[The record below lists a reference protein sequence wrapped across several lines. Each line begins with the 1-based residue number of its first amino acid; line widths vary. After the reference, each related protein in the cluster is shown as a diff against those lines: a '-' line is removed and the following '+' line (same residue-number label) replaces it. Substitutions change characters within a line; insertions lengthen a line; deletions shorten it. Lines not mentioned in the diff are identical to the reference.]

1 MLNQR
6 EEKTGAE
13 LSNHGACNLVK
24 WSDFFPVCG
33 KIVVKRKITAK
44 LAVIFLKNGGPD
56 RIRTDDP
63 HNANVV
69 RSQLRY
75 KPVYEIVRCL
85 KSLSGFIIAPEE
97 DYVKNF

>member
-1 MLNQR
+1 MNARML
-6 EEKTGAE
+6 KTTGGD
-13 LSNHGACNLVK
+13 SFHIKNTISQWK
-24 WSDFFPVCG
+24 WCFFS
-33 KIVVKRKITAK
+33 
-44 LAVIFLKNGGPD
+44 GPD

-85 KSLSGFIIAPEE
+85 KSLNGLIIAPED

>member
-1 MLNQR
+1 ML
-6 EEKTGAE
+6 KTTGGD
-13 LSNHGACNLVK
+13 SFHIKNTISQWK
-24 WSDFFPVCG
+24 WCFFS
-33 KIVVKRKITAK
+33 
-44 LAVIFLKNGGPD
+44 GPD

-85 KSLSGFIIAPEE
+85 KSLNGFIIAPEE

>member
-1 MLNQR
+1 MNARML
-6 EEKTGAE
+6 KTTGGD
-13 LSNHGACNLVK
+13 SFHIKNTISQWK
-24 WSDFFPVCG
+24 WCFFS
-33 KIVVKRKITAK
+33 
-44 LAVIFLKNGGPD
+44 GPD

>member
-1 MLNQR
+1 ML
-6 EEKTGAE
+6 KTTGGD
-13 LSNHGACNLVK
+13 SFHIKNTISQWK
-24 WSDFFPVCG
+24 WCFFS
-33 KIVVKRKITAK
+33 
-44 LAVIFLKNGGPD
+44 GPD

-85 KSLSGFIIAPEE
+85 KSLNGLIIAPKE

>member
-1 MLNQR
+1 MPFGHKAGLPPSKKYLLMRQP
-6 EEKTGAE
+6 
-13 LSNHGACNLVK
+13 L
-24 WSDFFPVCG
+24 FY
-33 KIVVKRKITAK
+33 
-44 LAVIFLKNGGPD
+44 GPD

-75 KPVYEIVRCL
+75 KPVYETVRCL
-85 KSLSGFIIAPEE
+85 KSLNGLIIAPEE

>member
-1 MLNQR
+1 MD
-6 EEKTGAE
+6 G
-13 LSNHGACNLVK
+13 V
-24 WSDFFPVCG
+24 FY
-33 KIVVKRKITAK
+33 
-44 LAVIFLKNGGPD
+44 GPD

-85 KSLSGFIIAPEE
+85 KSLNGLIIAPKE

>member
-1 MLNQR
+1 ML
-6 EEKTGAE
+6 KTTGGD
-13 LSNHGACNLVK
+13 SFHIKNTISQWK
-24 WSDFFPVCG
+24 WCFFS
-33 KIVVKRKITAK
+33 
-44 LAVIFLKNGGPD
+44 GPD

-85 KSLSGFIIAPEE
+85 KSLNGLIIAPEE

>member
-1 MLNQR
+1 MYFITTKRMLEVCFFQHTPTFIIEPNKNTIR
-6 EEKTGAE
+6 KTDG
-13 LSNHGACNLVK
+13 V
-24 WSDFFPVCG
+24 FY
-33 KIVVKRKITAK
+33 
-44 LAVIFLKNGGPD
+44 GPD

-85 KSLSGFIIAPEE
+85 KSLNGLIIAPKE

>member
-1 MLNQR
+1 MNARML
-6 EEKTGAE
+6 KTTGGD
-13 LSNHGACNLVK
+13 SFHIKNTISQWK
-24 WSDFFPVCG
+24 WCFFS
-33 KIVVKRKITAK
+33 
-44 LAVIFLKNGGPD
+44 GPD

-85 KSLSGFIIAPEE
+85 KSLNGLIIAPEE